1 KARREEKR
9 MQKEKRIHR
18 QKQKK
23 AEREQEREESR
34 VRREIQKEEEK
45 LRRSLANPQ
54 LEKVDTGT
62 HHNRKRSVHN
72 KKVQEDSQDLLP
84 MTWAAT
90 YLPIKKIKNGI
101 IYTEDGRYVKMLEI
115 LPINFLLR
123 SPSEQRNI
131 VFSFLS
137 YLKIAPIRMQFKIVS
152 KKTDIAEYLE

>member
-1 KARREEKR
+1 
-9 MQKEKRIHR
+9 MQKEERIHR

-115 LPINFLLR
+115 LPINYFA
-123 SPSEQRNI
+123 
-131 VFSFLS
+131 SFT
-137 YLKIAPIRMQFKIVS
+137 F
-152 KKTDIAEYLE
+152 

>member
-1 KARREEKR
+1 MEISQEIKELEARLREARREEKR
-9 MQKEKRIHR
+9 MQKEERIHR

-72 KKVQEDSQDLLP
+72 KKVQEDNQDLLP

-131 VFSFLS
+131 VFPF
-137 YLKIAPIRMQFKIVS
+137 
-152 KKTDIAEYLE
+152 